1 MTDTHTRL
9 IEALDRIKANQD
21 KPILRVVR
29 SETRDLMKWRKR
41 HNAFLKQQLEDIRC
55 SKQSGSGERG
65 SASPPR

>member
-41 HNAFLKQQLEDIRC
+41 HNAFLWQQYMEARKC
-55 SKQSGSGERG
+55 RTH
-65 SASPPR
+65 